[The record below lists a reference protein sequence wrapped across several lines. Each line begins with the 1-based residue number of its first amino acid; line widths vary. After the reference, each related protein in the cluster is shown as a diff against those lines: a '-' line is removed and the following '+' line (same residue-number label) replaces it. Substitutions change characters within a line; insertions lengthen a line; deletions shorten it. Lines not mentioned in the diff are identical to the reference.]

1 MQTIKSGH
9 QTIPGFSLP
18 IFTVDEI
25 KTLHQSTLKV
35 LEKTGVKVE
44 SAKAL
49 EIFYNAGANV
59 EGNGKTGIVKFPAH
73 MVEECIKSTPGN
85 ITYHGRKPEHSFR
98 ISKRHVGFST
108 FGECI
113 QVIDP
118 VTRQIGPSSKSA
130 LGKAALMV
138 DSLDLISV
146 LERPLG
152 SLDKSPE
159 TQALHNFEAM
169 VSNTSKHIFM
179 GCNSKE
185 NAKKIFEMAA
195 VCVGGM
201 DQFREKPIVT
211 AFITPTSPLE
221 LAKNC
226 CDVIIECAKAGVGV
240 APISMLLSG
249 ATAPATLAGAIVQHN
264 AEILS
269 AIALAQM
276 TKKGTHCTYSS
287 SSTIMDLRFSTPC
300 VGAPEFGIISAGL
313 AKLADYYDLPSWVGG
328 GHSDSKLPDAQA
340 AYEASL
346 TATVSALS
354 GANLIYGAGSLES
367 GLTFDFAKL
376 LMDSELFN
384 NIYKVLKGIEINEH
398 TLALDLIHEVGPA
411 GEYLTRQHTFNYM
424 RQMSTSSLF
433 DRRNREKW
441 MKSSNGKDLTTRAY
455 EKANDILNTHKPLE
469 LPHGTAIEMQG
480 IIKEYETSTLKV

>member
-1 MQTIKSGH
+1 MQVIKSGH

-18 IFTVDEI
+18 IFTDDEI
-25 KTLHQSTLKV
+25 TTLHHATLEV

-44 SAKAL
+44 SAEAL
-49 EIFYNAGANV
+49 EIFYGAGANV
-59 EGNGKTGIVKFPAH
+59 ESNGKTGIVKFPPH
-73 MVEECIKSTPGN
+73 IVEESIKSAPGD
-85 ITYHGRKPEHSFR
+85 IIYHGRKPEHSYR

-118 VTRQIGPSSKSA
+118 VTRQIGQSSKSA
-130 LGKAALMV
+130 LGQASLMV
-138 DSLDLISV
+138 DYLDPIVV

-152 SLDKSPE
+152 SLDKAPD

-185 NAKKIFEMAA
+185 NARKIFEMAA

-201 DQFREKPIVT
+201 DKFKEKPIVT
-211 AFITPTSPLE
+211 AFITPTSPLL
-221 LAKNC
+221 LAKHC
-226 CDVIIECAKAGVGV
+226 CEVIIEAARAGVGV
-240 APISMLLSG
+240 APISMALSG
-249 ATAPATLAGAIVQHN
+249 ATAPATLAGTIVQHN

-269 AIALAQM
+269 AITLAQL
-276 TKKGTHCTYSS
+276 TKKGTHCTYAS
-287 SSTIMDLRFSTPC
+287 SSTIMDLKFSTPC

-313 AKLADYYDLPSWVGG
+313 AKLVGFYDLPSWVGG

-354 GANLIYGAGSLES
+354 GANFIYGAGCLES

-384 NIYKVLKGIEINEH
+384 NIYKVLKGIEINEQ
-398 TLALDLIHEVGPA
+398 TMALDLIHEVGPA
-411 GEYLTRQHTFNYM
+411 GEYLTRKHTFDHM

-433 DRRNREKW
+433 DRRNRQKW
-441 MKSSNGKDLTTRAY
+441 MESSNSKDLTTRAY
-455 EKANDILNTHKPLE
+455 ERANDILKTHKPLE
-469 LPHGTAIEMQG
+469 LPQGAKREMKE